1 MSVTAA
7 AQQGRRALLEA
18 LRDSIATSIDDGVP
32 ARELASLSRRLMEI
46 TKELD
51 EVVAEE
57 EGDDIGEAASIPDD
71 PWPAP

>member
-18 LRDSIATSIDDGVP
+18 LRDSIASSIDVGVP

>member
-18 LRDSIATSIDDGVP
+18 LRDSIASSIDDGVP

>member
-1 MSVTAA
+1 MRVTAA

-18 LRDSIATSIDDGVP
+18 LRDSIASSIDDGVP

>member
-1 MSVTAA
+1 MSVAA
-7 AQQGRRALLEA
+7 AARQGRRALLEA
-18 LRDSIATSIDDGVP
+18 LRDSIATSVDDGVP

-57 EGDDIGEAASIPDD
+57 EGDDIGEAASTPDD
-71 PWPAP
+71 QWPAP

>member
-18 LRDSIATSIDDGVP
+18 LRDSIAGSIDDGVP

-71 PWPAP
+71 QWPAH